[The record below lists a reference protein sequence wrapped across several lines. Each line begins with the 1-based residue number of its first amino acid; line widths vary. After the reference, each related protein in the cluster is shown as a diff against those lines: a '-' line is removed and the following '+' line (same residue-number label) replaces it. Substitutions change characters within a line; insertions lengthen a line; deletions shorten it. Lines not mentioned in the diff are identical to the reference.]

1 MPTYNSMDIALE
13 IIQDLS
19 ITSIAPGTVAFWIR
33 NNIGNLNNAIGT
45 SYTIN
50 ALTSEI
56 QDGVGEQEKAI
67 FKKMYAVYYYGKM
80 VNENLGAT
88 AYDSIMEITSDGS
101 TVRKVSKN
109 QIAQTY
115 LQLKKQ
121 ESDELRS
128 LINGY
133 KNGGSGTSNVEYVVG
148 DDFIAQGQTANTNY
162 IRLGSRGGYY

>member
-1 MPTYNSMDIALE
+1 MPSYNSVDIALE
-13 IIQDLS
+13 LVQDLG
-19 ITSIAPGTVAFWIR
+19 ITSIAPGNVAFWIR
-33 NNIGNLNNAIGT
+33 NNIGSLNNAIGT
-45 SYTIN
+45 SYVIDSYS
-50 ALTSEI
+50 SEI
-56 QDGVGEQEKAI
+56 QGGVGEQEKAI

-88 AYDSIMEITSDGS
+88 AYDAVMEITSDGS

-121 ESDELRS
+121 ESEELAF

-133 KNGGSGTSNVEYVVG
+133 KNGGGGRSNIGYVVG
-148 DDFIAQGQTANTNY
+148 DDYLTRGQTPNSAY
-162 IRLGSRGGYY
+162 RRLGDRGFE